1 MRLIVGISGGSGAIY
16 AVRLLQVLRQLG
28 IETHLVV
35 SRMGE
40 QVAAHECGIT
50 RDGLAGLAE
59 HSYDNGD
66 LFAATASGTF
76 KTDGMVIVPCSMKT
90 LAAVA
95 SGYADSLLTRSADV
109 ILKEGRKLVI
119 VPRETPFNQIHLEN
133 MLRLSKMGVTV
144 MPACPGFYNHP
155 ETIEDI
161 VDALVGK
168 MLDAFGIEHSLVPR
182 WGEGPALE
190 RK

>member
-1 MRLIVGISGGSGAIY
+1 MRLIVGISGGSGAVY

-28 IETHLVV
+28 VETHLII

-40 QVAAHECGIT
+40 QVAGHECGID
-50 RDGLAGLAE
+50 RDGLVRLAD
-59 HSYDNGD
+59 HSYDNDD

-76 KTDGMVIVPCSMKT
+76 KTDGMIIVPCSMKT

-144 MPACPGFYNHP
+144 MPASPGFYNHP
-155 ETIEDI
+155 ETIGDI

-168 MLDAFGIEHSLVPR
+168 MLDAFDIEHSLVRR
-182 WGEGPALE
+182 WGEGPAPG